1 MKAQKDLGHGAL
13 KRRYTHGQAMVEWL
27 IAVSLLGL
35 AVVSVQGGPLEHM
48 VSAIG
53 AHYQRY
59 THAMARP

>member
-1 MKAQKDLGHGAL
+1 MRTRGRSDWRFKKLL
-13 KRRYTHGQAMVEWL
+13 RTRGQAMVEWL
-27 IAVSLLGL
+27 IAVSLLCL
-35 AVVSVQGGPLEHM
+35 AVVSVQGGPLEQT